1 MAAHAHATGALR
13 WSATAVPP
21 ASTTAAIPAS
31 GGMAIAPSSSRT
43 GAAARAI
50 VEAWSP
56 RVVDT
61 RSA

>member
-1 MAAHAHATGALR
+1 
-13 WSATAVPP
+13 
-21 ASTTAAIPAS
+21 
-31 GGMAIAPSSSRT
+31 MAIAPSSSRT